1 MNLPVTG
8 RRPEI
13 TGINRKGGKG
23 GCGEK
28 AAIEE
33 CVEKFQQEDGR

>member
-1 MNLPVTG
+1 MSMPVTG
-8 RRPEI
+8 RHREI
-13 TGINRKGGKG
+13 TGINRTGGEG

-33 CVEKFQQEDGR
+33 CAEKFQQEDVR